1 MLAIDGLEAKLVE
14 RWELKTYMQKYHGI
28 HDVTIA
34 VQKGEPLYTPLIWAS
49 FLLGEPSY
57 RYNFTIKEIRMK
69 RDSVGYGFLTPL
81 YKFKLKILGKR
92 NLGIRNLLTKLGIYN
107 LKKVAESLYS
117 IESIPLN
124 IREKTIVEEL
134 RRKGYKVWC
143 SEFPGLG
150 DPYHAKIRATFSR
163 YFNVDLK
170 KRIEL
175 LDEVYSHDLEVLRET
190 TSAIE
195 KYDCIFSYIES
206 IDIANHMLY
215 RPKNIKSMISL
226 ARYYKGLATN
236 IEKMIINKNNSLA
249 ILIVSDHG
257 YDPNMHSH
265 STYGFWSLNIKT
277 SIIPKTML
285 DFKNIILN
293 LVEKKVE

>member
-1 MLAIDGLEAKLVE
+1 VLAIDGLEAKLVE
-14 RWELKTYMQKYHGI
+14 RWKLKTYMQKYHGI

-34 VQKGEPLYTPLIWAS
+34 VRKGEPLYTPLIWTS

-57 RYNFTIKEIRMK
+57 RYNFTMKEIRIK
-69 RDSVGYGFLTPL
+69 REAVGYGFLTPL
-81 YKFKLKILGKR
+81 YKFRLKILGKR

-107 LKKVAESLYS
+107 LKKVAESLYN
-117 IESIPLN
+117 IESLPLN

-150 DPYHAKIRATFSR
+150 DPYPAKIRATFSR

-170 KRIEL
+170 KRKEL
-175 LDEVYSHDLEVLRET
+175 LEEVYKHDLEVLRKAT
-190 TSAIE
+190 YAVE
-195 KYDCIFSYIES
+195 KNDCTFCYIVS
-206 IDIANHMLY
+206 IDIANHMFY

-226 ARYYKGLATN
+226 ARYYKGLAMN
-236 IEKMIINKNNSLA
+236 IKKMIMAKNYSLA

-257 YDPNMHSH
+257 YDPNIHNH
-265 STYGFWSLNIKT
+265 STYGFWSLNIKI
-277 SIIPKTML
+277 SITPKTIL
-285 DFKNIILN
+285 DFRNMILN
-293 LVEKKVE
+293 LVENKIE